1 MFMLGQRHVF
11 LV

>member
-1 MFMLGQRHVF
+1 MLPFRHVF